1 MNQDKEKKL
10 LVSMSLLPVLADFLE
25 DIPFRHEAKRKANL
39 LINSIRSFDEFFMD
53 SADPLTVEQ
62 QDLIQRGFREFVKEN
77 FN

>member
-1 MNQDKEKKL
+1 MKPDNEKKL

-39 LINSIRSFDEFFMD
+39 LINTIRSFDEFFMD
-53 SADPLTVEQ
+53 SADPVTVEQ